1 MRLGFDPWVG
11 KIAWRRAWQT
21 TPVFLPGESHGQRS
35 LAGYS
40 LQGCKVT
47 AAAANHPYDL
57 NMILDKSN
65 WTEYI
70 WGNRSFF
77 QGQEKAGLLATDF
90 LWWTGACLESCCIG
104 GLRWHGHSVILG
116 SWRMC
121 GEEQLESQIL
131 ASDRPGLAFWIK
143 DWNILDSFLTSLI
156 FSFLTSIMGK
166 MPIS

>member
-1 MRLGFDPWVG
+1 M
-11 KIAWRRAWQT
+11 
-21 TPVFLPGESHGQRS
+21 
-35 LAGYS
+35 
-40 LQGCKVT
+40 
-47 AAAANHPYDL
+47 
-57 NMILDKSN
+57 
-65 WTEYI
+65 
-70 WGNRSFF
+70 
-77 QGQEKAGLLATDF
+77 
-90 LWWTGACLESCCIG
+90 
-104 GLRWHGHSVILG
+104 ILG